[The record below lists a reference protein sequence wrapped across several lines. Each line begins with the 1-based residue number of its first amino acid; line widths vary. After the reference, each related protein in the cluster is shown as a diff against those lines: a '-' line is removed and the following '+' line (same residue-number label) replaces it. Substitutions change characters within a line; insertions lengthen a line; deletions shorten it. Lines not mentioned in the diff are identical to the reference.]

1 MWNLQYFR
9 NIDGHHASLN
19 YAHYTFRKVEG
30 MNRHVGY
37 SRAALSGNYKNVS
50 SLVFPSFICSK
61 QRDVTIHFQSQ
72 IVWKYQLW
80 SSTNIS
86 YEEIEWMER
95 CCPST
100 FHPYF
105 VFPGVAAV
113 IQFTVLSIHRL
124 WRFDDKQWF
133 EMSEINDVMVNL
145 PKWMIQVTHVL
156 RGIYSLTWD
165 CFFVGC
171 FPLRTSLKLYL
182 FLVLS
187 SIAISGI
194 WKDTN
199 GDLEDRLK
207 TIRFNV
213 HSTASKY

>member
-19 YAHYTFRKVEG
+19 YAHYTFRRINKRNG
-30 MNRHVGY
+30 RVGLSDGGPKRNYTDVY
-37 SRAALSGNYKNVS
+37 SLALS
-50 SLVFPSFICSK
+50 SFVCSK
-61 QRDVTIHFQSQ
+61 QRDVTIHLQSQ

-86 YEEIEWMER
+86 YEEIDGMER

-145 PKWMIQVTHVL
+145 PKWMIKVTHVL